1 MRIAINA
8 RFLIK
13 DKLEGVGWY
22 TYEIVRRMVANH
34 PEDEFILIHDRPLAK
49 EYLFADNVKSVKT
62 LIPSRHPILWYLWF
76 EYAIPS
82 VLKKHKP
89 DVFISF
95 DGHLSIKTDIPTV
108 YVLHDLA
115 YLHYPGEIPNTVLK
129 FYQKFIPQ
137 YVNRADH
144 IVSVSSHGQNDVLQ
158 QFQQIQP
165 EATSV
170 VGNASREI
178 FKPISAQEQESIQE
192 QYADGEKYFFYV
204 GAVQPRKNISRIIQA
219 FDLFNQTHPKSQLL
233 IAGRSAWKTEQIKQT
248 YLDSKSKD
256 KIKFLGYVEDKTM
269 AKLMASAACFIY
281 PSLFEGFGVPVLEAM
296 QCGVPIITSKDS
308 AMSEV
313 AQEAALLVDP
323 NDTNDIAEA
332 MIKIFDN
339 ESLSKQLIHNA
350 ESRKAQY
357 NWDDSAKKMYEVIQ
371 KTLRG

>member
-76 EYAIPS
+76 EYTIPS

-219 FDLFNQTHPKSQLL
+219 FDLFNQMHPKSQLL